1 MAPAHGKI
9 SGSKKWS
16 FMLGRTIKDTLTL
29 KNLGYLIL
37 EINIKRFDDIFLT
50 RYPDGS
56 RELLMD
62 SNGNILYEANHDN
75 IGKRLELPIV
85 NSLSSGTEGTLIDTE
100 SGQKSLISY
109 ITSDSLHPGM
119 PLLSDIYQALERRF
133 QGDRLHPQYDGLA
146 GWFCHPAG
154 CTV

>member
-1 MAPAHGKI
+1 MAAAHGEI
-9 SGSKKWS
+9 PGSKKWS

-62 SNGNILYEANHDN
+62 SKGNILYEANHDN

-119 PLLSDIYQALERRF
+119 PHTI
-133 QGDRLHPQYDGLA
+133 
-146 GWFCHPAG
+146 
-154 CTV
+154 